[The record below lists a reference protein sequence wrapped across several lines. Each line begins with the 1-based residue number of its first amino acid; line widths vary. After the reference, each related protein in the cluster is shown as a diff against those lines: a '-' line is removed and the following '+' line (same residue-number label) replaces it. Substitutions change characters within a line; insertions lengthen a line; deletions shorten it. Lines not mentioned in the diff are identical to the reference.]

1 MLSQETYKIRGNVR
15 EMELGKVGDICEC
28 GGIWLQG
35 CVSAKISHSVQL
47 SMIKLVDIV

>member
-15 EMELGKVGDICEC
+15 EMELEKVGDICEC

-35 CVSAKISHSVQL
+35 YVWVLTYLILCS
-47 SMIKLVDIV
+47 